1 MKILLHACC
10 APCSA
15 PILEKLMND
24 GIQPAIFYFNP
35 NIYPQEEYEIRRNEC
50 VKYTQKLGI
59 EMIEGEYNH
68 SAWLA
73 EVHGL
78 EGEPERGRRCLECFK
93 YRLKKTAEV
102 ASQRGFDTIAST
114 LSSSRWKSLQQIDTA
129 GNLAVEPFPS
139 LTYLAKNWRKGGL
152 QQRRNELLKE
162 NGFYN
167 QLYCGCEF
175 SMRSSATSQAQ
186 SSLSAP
192 SADGHLSN

>member
-15 PILEKLMND
+15 PILEKLIND
-24 GIQPAIFYFNP
+24 GIKPAVYYFNP
-35 NIYPQEEYEIRRNEC
+35 NIYPKEEYEIRRGEC

-59 EMIEGEYNH
+59 EFIEGEYNH
-68 SAWLA
+68 SSWLA
-73 EVHGL
+73 EVQGL
-78 EGEPERGRRCLECFK
+78 ESEPERGKRCLECFK

-102 ASQRGFDTIAST
+102 AAECGFDTIAST

-129 GNLAVEPFPS
+129 GNYAVEPFPS
-139 LTYLAKNWRKGGL
+139 LAYLAKNWRKGGL

-175 SMRSSATSQAQ
+175 SMRTSATSQSQ
-186 SSLSAP
+186 
-192 SADGHLSN
+192 N